1 MTYEIFLKPA
11 PKGSRVAERM
21 QEELISPEDAARMT
35 GLTRSELAQYTQQ
48 RTFGLNSINR
58 QGKTWYRADI
68 LRQFHANLQAN
79 RAAESLFR

>member
-1 MTYEIFLKPA
+1 MTYEISLKLA
-11 PKGSRVAERM
+11 PKVSRVAERM